1 MCAIRCTFLRFLNIT
16 PGFPIAMSV
25 RLIRLLSFALI
36 GACLAT
42 PAIAKTHAHP
52 RAKAKASAA
61 AKGPTLI
68 WRGDVATAQGVVNE
82 VAQAWTR
89 AGHGTIELQPFNTA
103 SGIDAVA
110 LGTADLAG
118 SARGSD
124 DSGQDA
130 GLTFTPVA
138 WDALV
143 LITNSSNPVSNITL
157 KQAHD
162 IYFGKITNWSE
173 LGGSSAP
180 IDVYAV
186 ASPGDGI
193 EYSLRT
199 LLFGRGNQPV
209 AAPRLYVNTHKLEEG
224 IALNPN
230 GFGAATLGDIKGN
243 SKLKAISING
253 KAPTVANIADG
264 SYVLY
269 TPLYLV
275 TNPRSPKAAEVQT
288 FIDFLQS
295 DAAKTAM
302 RNHAVLPF
310 QDGAAL
316 ASMDGGRRS
325 RILAE
330 VGARASHITPI
341 SAPGATYAA
350 RSAVAPTSPDTV
362 AAKLALDQRTAADK
376 LAQSDKTQLTGVK
389 GGVASVHVTSLAH
402 VKSSVVASNDKAAAK
417 AKTAK
422 ASKASSAATGKT
434 YKVAKGDTLFSIAK
448 SHSVDVADLRS
459 WNHLK
464 GDNLKLGQ
472 SLRVSRD

>member
-1 MCAIRCTFLRFLNIT
+1 
-16 PGFPIAMSV
+16 MSV
-25 RLIRLLSFALI
+25 RIARLLSVALI
-36 GACLAT
+36 GACLVT
-42 PAIAKTHAHP
+42 PALAKTKTHHP
-52 RAKAKASAA
+52 RSKTAA
-61 AKGPTLI
+61 VAKGPTLI

-82 VAQAWTR
+82 VAQAWART
-89 AGHGTIELQPFNTA
+89 GHGTIELQPFNTA

-124 DSGQDA
+124 GGAQDA
-130 GLTFTPVA
+130 GLVFTPVA

-143 LITNSSNPVSNITL
+143 LITQSSNPVSNITL

-162 IYFGKITNWSE
+162 IYYGKITNWSE

-186 ASPGDGI
+186 ASPRDGI
-193 EYSLRT
+193 EYSLRQ
-199 LLFGRGNQPV
+199 LLFGRGDQPV

-224 IALNPN
+224 IELNPN
-230 GFGAATLGDIKGN
+230 GFGAATVGDIRGN
-243 SKLKAISING
+243 GKLKALSVNG
-253 KAPTVANIADG
+253 KSPTVANIADG

-275 TNPRSPKAAEVQT
+275 TNPRSPKAAEVQA

-295 DAAKTAM
+295 DLAKTAM

-310 QDGAAL
+310 QDGSAL
-316 ASMDGGRRS
+316 VSMDVGRRT

-350 RSAVAPTSPDTV
+350 RAAVAPTSPDTV
-362 AAKLALDQRTAADK
+362 AARLALDKRAAADK
-376 LAQSDKTQLTGVK
+376 LAADKLTQSDKTQLTGVK

-402 VKSSVVASNDKAAAK
+402 VKSSVAGAPGHKADKGAADASATPGKPAKVAAG
-417 AKTAK
+417 
-422 ASKASSAATGKT
+422 GKI

-448 SHSVDVADLRS
+448 SNAVDVAQLRS

-464 GDNLKLGQ
+464 NDTLKLGQ
-472 SLRVSRD
+472 SLRISRD

>member
-1 MCAIRCTFLRFLNIT
+1 
-16 PGFPIAMSV
+16 MSV
-25 RLIRLLSFALI
+25 RLTHLLSYALI
-36 GACLAT
+36 GACLAS
-42 PAIAKTHAHP
+42 PAIAKTKTHHAKP
-52 RAKAKASAA
+52 SAAA

-68 WRGDVATAQGVVNE
+68 WRGDVATAQGVVGE
-82 VAQAWTR
+82 VARAWTR
-89 AGHGTIELQPFNTA
+89 TGHGNIELQPFNTA

-110 LGTADLAG
+110 SGTADLAG

-124 DSGQDA
+124 GSGQDA
-130 GLTFTPVA
+130 NLTFTPVA

-143 LITNSSNPVSNITL
+143 LITQSSNPISNITL

-173 LGGSSAP
+173 VGGSSAP

-193 EYSLRT
+193 EYSLRE

-224 IALNPN
+224 IELNPN

-264 SYVLY
+264 SYPLY
-269 TPLYLV
+269 TALYLV
-275 TNPRSPKAAEVQT
+275 TNPRSPKAAEIQT

-302 RNHAVLPF
+302 RNHAILPF
-310 QDGAAL
+310 ADGSAL
-316 ASMDGGRRS
+316 VAMDTSRRS

-330 VGARASHITPI
+330 TGAHASHVTPI

-350 RSAVAPTSPDTV
+350 RAAAAPTSPDTA
-362 AAKLALDQRTAADK
+362 AAKLALDKRTTADKLAAAEKLAADK
-376 LAQSDKTQLTGVK
+376 GAQSDKTELSGVK

-402 VKSSVVASNDKAAAK
+402 VKGSALAPGKKSGKKVADTGDEAKPAAG
-417 AKTAK
+417 
-422 ASKASSAATGKT
+422 GKT

-448 SHSVDVADLRS
+448 SHSVDVAQLRS

-464 GDNLKLGQ
+464 NDNVKLGQ
-472 SLRVSRD
+472 SLRIGND